1 MWERLR
7 ELPLF
12 FLPHPK
18 NNHRAHLLK
27 HPFLAI
33 FFTLLFSFQII
44 LNLFY
49 STNPQVLGFA
59 TSIYQQELIKLV
71 NDEREK
77 LGLAELQENP
87 TLNKAA
93 LLKAQDMFEEDYW
106 AHVSPQ
112 GVTPWYWF
120 EKESYNYLVAG
131 ENLAKD
137 FNTSA
142 GVVAGWLASPT
153 HKDNLLNSEFTEIG
167 LAVVNGK
174 LQGEETTLVV
184 QFFGHPQPSILASTQ
199 KEKAKPAVIAPA
211 FAAYPESQDQGLEQ
225 SVNAVI
231 LENGDLQ
238 PWGVPAQAF
247 SALDNLGFKL
257 SQISNTEA
265 WGVSQKLLVASLSFL
280 IVLLF
285 LDTFTHLKHGL
296 VRKSSHSFL
305 HAGVLLVLILAV
317 VYSSFGMVL

>member
-1 MWERLR
+1 M
-7 ELPLF
+7 PLTKVF
-12 FLPHPK
+12 QTIHVLIIPHPK

-174 LQGEETTLVV
+174 LQDEETTLVV
-184 QFFGHPQPSILASTQ
+184 QFFGRPQSSILASTQ
-199 KEKAKPAVIAPA
+199 KEETLPAAIVPQALA
-211 FAAYPESQDQGLEQ
+211 Q

-231 LENGDLQ
+231 SENGKLR
-238 PWGVPAQAF
+238 PWGLPAQNF
-247 SALDNLGFKL
+247 SALDNLNLTL
-257 SQISNTEA
+257 SRFTNTNA
-265 WGVSQKLLVASLSFL
+265 WGTNQKVLVAGLSFL
-280 IVLLF
+280 TVLLF